1 MYKRQLFGCEG
12 LSFTERAAAIKL
24 MAQLKM
30 NGYQIATDTALEAFL
45 LSKNQNA
52 RLIEVLWEPLCLAA
66 LNTPIAVA
74 STLIFLNVLRDSFT
88 GNKKNSD
95 FLIPK
100 LDLSK
105 IIANPL
111 SQYIQAKGCLLYTSR
126 CV

>member
-1 MYKRQLFGCEG
+1 MCIR
-12 LSFTERAAAIKL
+12 
-24 MAQLKM
+24 
-30 NGYQIATDTALEAFL
+30 D
-45 LSKNQNA
+45 

-111 SQYIQAKGCLLYTSR
+111 SQYIQAKGGTIKLDNRVRKLKMENDGLYTISSGR
-126 CV
+126 EHLAFSHITVSYTHLDVYKRQVLDL